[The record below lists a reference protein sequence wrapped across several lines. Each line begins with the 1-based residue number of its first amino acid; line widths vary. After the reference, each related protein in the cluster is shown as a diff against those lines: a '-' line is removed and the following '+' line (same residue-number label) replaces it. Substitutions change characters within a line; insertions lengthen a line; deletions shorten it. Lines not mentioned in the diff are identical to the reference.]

1 MGAPIMSKFLSILGI
16 ADEKQAVEDINEN
29 EESFEFENTTFTD
42 VETPVNDF
50 TEDVSGEEEKIVD
63 EENNGVFES
72 KLFNFY
78 KPKKA
83 EKEVKEYIPSISR
96 RTQTKVLP
104 MTSTATSKMIISYP
118 QSFDAIKDIADNV
131 KEKRS
136 VIVNLESV
144 SYEDGRRIIDFLSG
158 TAHALDGT
166 IQKVSKLIF
175 LVAPKDIEVEDESD
189 KYNYSSKLNMTWL
202 KK

>member
-1 MGAPIMSKFLSILGI
+1 MGAPIMSKFLNILGI
-16 ADEKQAVEDINEN
+16 ADENRSELGLNEN
-29 EESFEFENTTFTD
+29 DETFEFDTNTFTD
-42 VETPVNDF
+42 VETTNDF
-50 TEDVSGEEEKIVD
+50 MEDASFDLDEKDSESDAGIG
-63 EENNGVFES
+63 NES
-72 KLFNFY
+72 KLFSFY

-83 EKEVKEYIPSISR
+83 EKEVNEYIPSISR
-96 RTQTKVLP
+96 RTQTRVMP
-104 MTSTATSKMIISYP
+104 MNSTSTSKMIISHP
-118 QSFDAIKDIADNV
+118 QSFDAIKEIADNI

-175 LVAPKDIEVEDESD
+175 LVAPRDIEVEDESE
-189 KYNYSSKLNMTWL
+189 KYNYTSKLNMTWL